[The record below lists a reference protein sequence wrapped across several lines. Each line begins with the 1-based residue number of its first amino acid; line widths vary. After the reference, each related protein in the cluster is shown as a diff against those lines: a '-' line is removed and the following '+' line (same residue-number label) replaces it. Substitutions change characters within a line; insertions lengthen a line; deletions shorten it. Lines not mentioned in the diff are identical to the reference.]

1 MSDMSEEDRHT
12 LSIQIANQV
21 INMAN
26 SRLEEGLDPSDISAG
41 IRHAAAN
48 FSAFAVANSER
59 PQDVDPTFFAEEFIQ
74 MFAYYLEKHSEAI
87 KPTTGLEALIS
98 QVKDEN

>member
-1 MSDMSEEDRHT
+1 MSEVSEEDRHT

-21 INMAN
+21 INIAN
-26 SRLEEGLDPSDISAG
+26 TRLEEGLDPVDISAG

-48 FSAFAVANSER
+48 FSAFAVANSDK
-59 PQDVDPTFFAEEFIQ
+59 PDDVDPTFFAEEFMQ
-74 MFAYYLEKHSEAI
+74 MYAYYLEKHAETV
-87 KPTTGLEALIS
+87 KPPSGLDALIN

>member
-1 MSDMSEEDRHT
+1 MSEEDRHT

-21 INMAN
+21 INIAN
-26 SRLEEGLDPSDISAG
+26 TRLEEGLDPVDISAG

-59 PQDVDPTFFAEEFIQ
+59 PKDVDPTLFAEEFMQ
-74 MFAYYLEKHSEAI
+74 MFGYYLEKHTEAMQP
-87 KPTTGLEALIS
+87 KTGLEALIS

>member
-1 MSDMSEEDRHT
+1 MSEEDRHT

-21 INMAN
+21 INIAN
-26 SRLEEGLDPSDISAG
+26 TRLEEGLDPVDISAG

-48 FSAFAVANSER
+48 FSAFAVANSDKPE
-59 PQDVDPTFFAEEFIQ
+59 DVDPTFFAEEFLQ
-74 MFAYYLEKHSEAI
+74 MYAYYLEKHSETV
-87 KPTTGLEALIS
+87 KPKSGLEALIS